1 MIESEADGNRQC
13 LGIFNGE
20 WYPKRFDNGGS
31 GPCGYGDKYADG
43 IALVK
48 GNTALKWTFTA
59 LYNNEAGF
67 DSQLY
72 TISHESMGGSSGG
85 SGKRCMYFGSMGT
98 DIYPTLQSCVDYI
111 GGVDCPW
118 GPQSDRTNMCDFQ
131 IIDKSQVVSGAGLP
145 EKKLALIENGQAVF
159 KVESI
164 KMSEK
169 KYIIQSKSQ
178 DGKGS
183 YECVSFDNEGA
194 ATNPSRYSWGN
205 GDAIEGGSSD
215 FCGVGDWEGY
225 GKEMALLSNK
235 QAIFILTSL

>member
-13 LGIFNGE
+13 LGIFNDE

-31 GPCGYGDKYADG
+31 GPCGYGTEDKYAAG
-43 IALVK
+43 IALVS

-59 LYNNEAGF
+59 LYNNQAGV

-72 TISHESMGGSSGG
+72 TISHAGMGGSSGG

-118 GPQSDRTNMCDFQ
+118 GAEADGTNMCDFK
-131 IIDKSQVVSGAGLP
+131 IIGDGEATL
-145 EKKLALIENGQAVF
+145 EAKKLALIENGQAVF

-178 DGKGS
+178 DGEGS

-205 GDAIEGGSSD
+205 GDD